1 VRQLK
6 LTEIYA
12 PVGKEL
18 GEVERIITESLKD
31 AEGDVLEMSNHILSS
46 RGKMLRP
53 ACVLLCAKLDGEEVK
68 EEALHF
74 AAAVELL
81 HMASLVHDDI
91 MDMAK
96 KRHNIPTI
104 NSKWDD
110 NAAMIYGD
118 FLIASAVEQLSYC
131 RQSIIRSISKYMK
144 QVCQGQTTQVI
155 NRDNLELSENA
166 YQGIIERKTAVL
178 FEAAGE
184 LGAKIANEKNFS
196 SLKEFAYNF
205 GIAYQLID
213 DYLDFGKDSKEMGKK
228 TAENLRL
235 GELTLPVILLLKKA
249 SEDDRRELLDIMKSK
264 DEAAVGRI
272 SEKIEKYGIKG
283 EIMERIDF
291 YTRKARENLD
301 SLPDSPS
308 KDSLIKVLG
317 LSISRIR

>member
-18 GEVERIITESLKD
+18 HEVEKIIAESLKD
-31 AEGDVLEMSNHILSS
+31 TEGDVLEMSNHILSS
-46 RGKMLRP
+46 KGKMLRP

-91 MDMAK
+91 MDMAET
-96 KRHNIPTI
+96 RHNIQTI
-104 NSKWDD
+104 NAKWND

-131 RQSIIRSISKYMK
+131 RQSIVRSISRYMK

-166 YQGIIERKTAVL
+166 YQEIIERKTAVL

-184 LGAKIANEKNFS
+184 LGAKIARGKNFS

-213 DYLDFGKDSKEMGKK
+213 DYLDFGSSERMGKK
-228 TAENLRL
+228 LGENLKL

-249 SEDDRRELLDIMKSK
+249 SEADRKELLDIIRSK

-272 SEKIEKYGIKG
+272 SEKIEEYGIKK

-308 KDSLIKVLG
+308 KDAMIRVLE
-317 LSISRIR
+317 LSMSRIR